1 MIRRLAGPACLA
13 FALALGACFGG
24 DAPPK
29 PPGSALW
36 IDPQSGELDAA
47 TQNRLAA
54 LGLREIF
61 LEAAEL
67 SWDGGPHLGER
78 TWARV
83 PRRTP
88 TTLVISGAWR
98 PGDRGAEKTAEALEP
113 VLRSLRI
120 EAEQEGLLPVGVHF
134 RVAPGEQGEHYA
146 KTLRALRKAFAGQ
159 LFVSS
164 QLDRRQLAAPETREI
179 AEACDF
185 VVSFL
190 YGQRPGEPED
200 PSAWDL
206 TAVERN
212 FQLLDGL
219 GRPYLVGAVTVGSAT
234 WRGKDGGAK
243 ANTTEL
249 ALGELLR
256 VRGLELQPGFSLE
269 GIDRQVW
276 EFGTRSGAMVGGW
289 KLAPGERVRV
299 VRTAT
304 SYVEELRRRVG
315 AWESPRRL
323 GEVFYR
329 LPRPEE
335 RLSLSAE
342 NLEDV
347 LSPSPARPALAIGLE
362 VLARSERR
370 WTVRLRLENQSS
382 ENTEISFLDNNYAE
396 LSVADATIGEVDPG
410 EFQRFELYFGEET
423 HTMRALRNADRVRL
437 YLPLLEGGQEAVSGA
452 INLRPTSGATPHV
465 ATRALFLLPDGRQLE
480 LAPQG
485 WELDQ

>member
-1 MIRRLAGPACLA
+1 MIRSATGLGCWTV
-13 FALALGACFGG
+13 ALVLSGCFGG
-24 DAPPK
+24 EAPRK
-29 PPGSALW
+29 PAGSALW
-36 IDPQSGELDAA
+36 IDSQSGELDAG

-54 LGLREIF
+54 QGLREIF
-61 LEAAEL
+61 LEVAEL
-67 SWDGGPHLGER
+67 SWDGGPHLGHR

-88 TTLVISGAWR
+88 TTLVVAGEWR
-98 PGDRGAEKTAEALEP
+98 PGDRSAEKTAEALVP
-113 VLRSLRI
+113 LLRNLRL

-134 RVAPGEQGEHYA
+134 RIAPGEHGEHYA
-146 KTLRALRKAFAGQ
+146 RTLRALRSAFAGQ

-164 QLDRRQLAAPETREI
+164 QIERRLLGAPEAKKI
-179 AEACDF
+179 AGACDF

-190 YGQRPGEPED
+190 YGQRPGEAED

-206 TAVERN
+206 AAVERN

-219 GRPYLVGAVTVGSAT
+219 GHPYLVGAVTLGSAT
-234 WRGKDGGAK
+234 LRGKDGKGRAT
-243 ANTTEL
+243 TTEL
-249 ALGELLR
+249 SLGDLIR
-256 VRGLELQPGFSLE
+256 ARGLELQPGFSLE

-276 EFGTRSGAMVGGW
+276 EFSTRSGATVGGW

-304 SYVEELRRRVG
+304 AYVEELRRRIG

-323 GEVFYR
+323 GEIFYR

-335 RLSLSAE
+335 RLSLSAG
-342 NLEDV
+342 NLEDIF
-347 LSPSPARPALAIGLE
+347 SPSAAEPSLEIALE

-370 WTVRLRLENQSS
+370 WTLRLRLKNQSS
-382 ENTEISFLDNNYAE
+382 ENTEISFLDNNFAE

-410 EFQRFELYFGEET
+410 DFQRFELYFGEET
-423 HTMRALRNADRVRL
+423 HTMRSLRTPDRVRF
-437 YLPLLEGGQEAVSGA
+437 YLPLLEGGQEVATGA
-452 INLRPTSGATPHV
+452 INLRPTSAATPKV
-465 ATRALFLLPDGRQLE
+465 ATRALFLLPDGRPLE
-480 LAPQG
+480 LGAQG